1 MTEYPFWFPAPRK
14 NRNADYRLPW
24 HASTEQQLGRST
36 DWHRDCFVS
45 GDSPQAAQRFL
56 FSGYFRQILST
67 LTRNG
72 RDPARLWDA
81 EDGIVRSVHQQIL
94 MAIMKTSVR
103 RKLEPQRPEPQEPK
117 SPPAPLE
124 SLEDIAWE
132 LWLLI
137 ELLAPVRRRL
147 PNTASQKLVDYV
159 KDRLIAKSV
168 ALAKWKKA
176 RPELFPDSPIGARDV
191 LPGENWIFPEHRT
204 LADVIEAE
212 RTSTR
217 VFSKAS

>member
-1 MTEYPFWFPAPRK
+1 
-14 NRNADYRLPW
+14 
-24 HASTEQQLGRST
+24 
-36 DWHRDCFVS
+36 
-45 GDSPQAAQRFL
+45 
-56 FSGYFRQILST
+56 
-67 LTRNG
+67 
-72 RDPARLWDA
+72 
-81 EDGIVRSVHQQIL
+81 

-103 RKLEPQRPEPQEPK
+103 RKLEPQHPEPQESK
-117 SPPAPLE
+117 TPPVPLE

-168 ALAKWKKA
+168 ALAKWKKV
-176 RPELFPDSPIGARDV
+176 RPELFPDSPIRARDV
-191 LPGENWIFPEHRT
+191 LPGENWTFPDHRT

-212 RTSTR
+212 QTSPR
-217 VFSKAS
+217 VLSKAS

>member
-1 MTEYPFWFPAPRK
+1 MLGSSAQARRK
-14 NRNADYRLPW
+14 SNCRITACRG
-24 HASTEQQLGRST
+24 HASTEQQLGRSS
-36 DWHRDCFVS
+36 DRHRDCFISEDGPKRCAEV
-45 GDSPQAAQRFL
+45 L
-56 FSGYFRQILST
+56 FSGHFRQTLST

-81 EDGIVRSVHQQIL
+81 EDGIARSVHLQIL
-94 MAIMKTSVR
+94 TAIMKTSVR
-103 RKLEPQRPEPQEPK
+103 RKLEPPRPEPQEQK
-117 SPPAPLE
+117 SPPVPLDA
-124 SLEDIAWE
+124 LEDIAWE

-191 LPGENWIFPEHRT
+191 LPGENWIFPAHRT
-204 LADVIEAE
+204 VADVIESE
-212 RTSTR
+212 QTSAR
-217 VFSKAS
+217 VLSNAA

>member
-1 MTEYPFWFPAPRK
+1 
-14 NRNADYRLPW
+14 
-24 HASTEQQLGRST
+24 
-36 DWHRDCFVS
+36 
-45 GDSPQAAQRFL
+45 
-56 FSGYFRQILST
+56 
-67 LTRNG
+67 
-72 RDPARLWDA
+72 
-81 EDGIVRSVHQQIL
+81 

-103 RKLEPQRPEPQEPK
+103 RKLGPQHSEPQEPK
-117 SPPAPLE
+117 SPPVPLE

-168 ALAKWKKA
+168 ALAKWKKT

-191 LPGENWIFPEHRT
+191 LPGENWIFPDPRPFAEG
-204 LADVIEAE
+204 LAA
-212 RTSTR
+212 R
-217 VFSKAS
+217 

>member
-1 MTEYPFWFPAPRK
+1 
-14 NRNADYRLPW
+14 
-24 HASTEQQLGRST
+24 
-36 DWHRDCFVS
+36 
-45 GDSPQAAQRFL
+45 
-56 FSGYFRQILST
+56 
-67 LTRNG
+67 
-72 RDPARLWDA
+72 
-81 EDGIVRSVHQQIL
+81 
-94 MAIMKTSVR
+94 MKTSVR
-103 RKLEPQRPEPQEPK
+103 RKLEPQHPEPQKPT
-117 SPPAPLE
+117 SPSIPLE
-124 SLEDIAWE
+124 SIEDIAWE
-132 LWLLI
+132 LWLLV

-176 RPELFPDSPIGARDV
+176 SPELFPDSPIRARDV

>member
-1 MTEYPFWFPAPRK
+1 
-14 NRNADYRLPW
+14 
-24 HASTEQQLGRST
+24 
-36 DWHRDCFVS
+36 
-45 GDSPQAAQRFL
+45 
-56 FSGYFRQILST
+56 
-67 LTRNG
+67 
-72 RDPARLWDA
+72 
-81 EDGIVRSVHQQIL
+81 

-103 RKLEPQRPEPQEPK
+103 RKEPQHPEPQEPK
-117 SPPAPLE
+117 SSPVPLE

-132 LWLLI
+132 LWLLV

-191 LPGENWIFPEHRT
+191 LPGENWIFPDHRT
-204 LADVIEAE
+204 LAEVIEAE
-212 RTSTR
+212 RNPATVLSQTALNSSEPLPAPNR
-217 VFSKAS
+217 LRSQTNKSESLRGGTGHFQRPSPTPPWVES